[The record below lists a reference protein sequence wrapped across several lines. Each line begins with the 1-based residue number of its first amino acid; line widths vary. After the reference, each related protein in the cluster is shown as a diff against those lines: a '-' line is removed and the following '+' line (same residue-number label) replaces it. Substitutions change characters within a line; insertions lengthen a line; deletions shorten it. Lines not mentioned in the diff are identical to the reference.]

1 MKIFKYLNLP
11 ALLFMLICMINCTE
25 KIQDP
30 LNQDILNVE
39 LNQVTLYESLNEDLV
54 AYYPFDGN
62 ANDNSGNNHHGIVH
76 GATLTT
82 DRFGNEN
89 SAYMFNGVDTYIDL
103 TNTDTLNMLSGFTLA
118 AWVNFTTSNG
128 SSIVSKHVNYYHN
141 GFTMSACND
150 NANLTTDNNYYY
162 IATTEKYN
170 DGAWHLF
177 TGVYDG
183 TTLSIYVDGVLKV
196 SDSASYTTGN
206 DMNIRIGADSEL
218 SFFNGKIDDVRIWDR
233 ALSKNEILS
242 LYPQYSSDKDLVAYY
257 PFNGNANDKSIYGNN
272 GTVHGATPTEDR
284 YGNENCAFS
293 FDGIDDYIEV
303 PDNPSLRITDE
314 ITVMLWTSME
324 YGEGGDDPRLVSKG
338 GDYDGF
344 ELCTDG
350 PQGYGTI
357 SVRLAP
363 PSLVVKDLLTAG
375 EWDHITAVVDQEFI
389 KLYLNGQ
396 LKGSIKRDGPILES
410 SQPLC
415 IGQKSIWGWDKYKGK
430 IDDVRIWKRALSEKE
445 ILSLFKE

>member
-1 MKIFKYLNLP
+1 
-11 ALLFMLICMINCTE
+11 MINCTE

-30 LNQDILNVE
+30 LNQDILNEE
-39 LNQVTLYESLNEDLV
+39 LNQGTLYESLNKDLV
-54 AYYPFDGN
+54 AYYPFDDN
-62 ANDNSGNNHHGIVH
+62 ANDESGNNHHGIVH

-89 SAYMFNGVDTYIDL
+89 SAYSFNGVDTYIDL
-103 TNTDTLNMLSGFTLA
+103 ANTDTLNMFSGFTLT
-118 AWVNFTTSNG
+118 AWVNFTDNNYNG
-128 SSIVSKHVNYYHN
+128 GSIGGSIVSKHINYYPN
-141 GFTMSACND
+141 GFTMSVYNSNVYLA
-150 NANLTTDNNYYY
+150 TNNSSYF
-162 IATTEKYN
+162 ISTSETYN
-170 DGAWHLF
+170 DGTWHLF
-177 TGVYDG
+177 TGVYNG
-183 TTLSIYVDGVLKV
+183 TSLSIYVDGVLKV

-257 PFNGNANDKSIYGNN
+257 PFNGNANDKSSYGNS
-272 GTVHGATPTEDR
+272 GTVHGATLTKDR
-284 YGNENCAFS
+284 YGNKNCAYS
-293 FDGIDDYIEV
+293 FNGIDDYIEV
-303 PDNPSLRITDE
+303 PDDPSLRITDE

-324 YGEGGDDPRLVSKG
+324 YGAGGNDPRLVSKG

-375 EWDHITAVVDQEFI
+375 KWDHIAAVVDQEFI

-396 LKGSIKRDGPILES
+396 LKDSIKRNGPILES

-445 ILSLFKE
+445 IFSLFKE